1 MNPLFIYLFA
11 NVGGAEFVEHII
23 HPYSTAL
30 FGWSGAAFTNI
41 LTALSVLF
49 LLWYICYWMYKK
61 KIFIR
66 I

>member
-11 NVGGAEFVEHII
+11 NVGGADFVEHII
-23 HPYSTAL
+23 HPYAMAV
-30 FGWSGAAFTNI
+30 FGWTGMAIAKI
-41 LTALSVLF
+41 LTSLCVLF